1 MIIVLLGPPGC
12 GKGTQ
17 SQIMCEEF
25 GLCKISTGD
34 ILRKNIVNGT
44 DVGLKAKSLVDNGE
58 FVDDK
63 MISTMVEAA
72 ISESKCD
79 NGFIA
84 DGFPRNLNQAKDLD
98 FFLIKLGLKID
109 FVFEFILEKNNLL
122 ERIIKRS
129 KENNLVRK
137 DDNKNVF
144 QKRIEIYDMH
154 TKPVVPFYD
163 EKGIL
168 KKIDASQSIVSVS
181 KQIDTFINNI
191 KK

>member
-17 SQIMCEEF
+17 SQIICEEF

-34 ILRKNIVNGT
+34 ILRKNITSGSE
-44 DVGLKAKSLVDNGE
+44 VGLKAKYLVDNGE

-63 MISTMVEAA
+63 MISSMVEEA
-72 ISESKCD
+72 ISEDKCN

-98 FFLIKLGLKID
+98 LFLIKLGLKID

-122 ERIIKRS
+122 DRIIKRS
-129 KENNLVRK
+129 KETNLVRK
-137 DDNKNVF
+137 DDNKDIF

-154 TKPVVPFYD
+154 TKPVVPYYA

-168 KKIDASQSIVSVS
+168 KKIDASQNISSVS
-181 KQIDTFINNI
+181 MEINTVINNT

>member
-17 SQIMCEEF
+17 SQIICEEF

-34 ILRKNIVNGT
+34 ILRKNITSGSE
-44 DVGLKAKSLVDNGE
+44 VGLKAKHLVDNGE

-63 MISTMVEAA
+63 MISSMVEEA
-72 ISESKCD
+72 ISEDKCN

-98 FFLIKLGLKID
+98 LFLIKLGLKID

-122 ERIIKRS
+122 DRIIKRS
-129 KENNLVRK
+129 KETNLVRK
-137 DDNKNVF
+137 DDNKDIF

-168 KKIDASQSIVSVS
+168 KKIDASQNISSVS
-181 KQIDTFINNI
+181 MEINTVINNT

>member
-34 ILRKNIVNGT
+34 ILRKNILNAT
-44 DVGLKAKSLVDNGE
+44 DLGLKAKSLVDNGE

-168 KKIDASQSIVSVS
+168 KKIDASKTIASVS
-181 KQIDTFINNI
+181 MEINSIINNTN
-191 KK
+191 K

>member
-17 SQIMCEEF
+17 SQIICEEF

-34 ILRKNIVNGT
+34 ILRKNIT
-44 DVGLKAKSLVDNGE
+44 SRTEVGLKAKNLVDNGE

-98 FFLIKLGLKID
+98 FFLMKLGLKID

-137 DDNKNVF
+137 DDNKDIF
-144 QKRIEIYDMH
+144 QKRIEIYDKH
-154 TKPVVPFYD
+154 TKPIVPFYD

-168 KKIDASQSIVSVS
+168 KKIDASKTIASVS
-181 KQIDTFINNI
+181 MEINSIINNTN
-191 KK
+191 K

>member
-34 ILRKNIVNGT
+34 ILRKNIINGT

-168 KKIDASQSIVSVS
+168 KKIDASKTIASVS
-181 KQIDTFINNI
+181 MEINSVINNTN
-191 KK
+191 K

>member
-168 KKIDASQSIVSVS
+168 KKIDASKTIASVS
-181 KQIDTFINNI
+181 MEINSIINNTN
-191 KK
+191 K